1 VAPFMLPLCQFHF
14 VAVVE
19 GDEKFRVVAFSGMNV
34 DSEWANIV
42 SLSSMV
48 GIRLALEFLCRI
60 RYVFDVSTMLWR
72 STYMSIPKWE
82 QTPCGYGESPNAN
95 FFVSLPL
102 SIRGL
107 PIWLRGLCFWHP
119 FSHALKNIFFAE
131 ASQFSCAHRA
141 NIPYHHHTSIAIAVA
156 SR

>member
-1 VAPFMLPLCQFHF
+1 VCWCAII
-14 VAVVE
+14 
-19 GDEKFRVVAFSGMNV
+19 KKY
-34 DSEWANIV
+34 SENCFD
-42 SLSSMV
+42 V
-48 GIRLALEFLCRI
+48 GII
-60 RYVFDVSTMLWR
+60 VVDML
-72 STYMSIPKWE
+72 IPKWE
-82 QTPCGYGESPNAN
+82 QTPYGYGESPNAK

-107 PIWLRGLCFWHP
+107 PIWLRGLCFRHP

-141 NIPYHHHTSIAIAVA
+141 NIPYHHHTSIAVAVA